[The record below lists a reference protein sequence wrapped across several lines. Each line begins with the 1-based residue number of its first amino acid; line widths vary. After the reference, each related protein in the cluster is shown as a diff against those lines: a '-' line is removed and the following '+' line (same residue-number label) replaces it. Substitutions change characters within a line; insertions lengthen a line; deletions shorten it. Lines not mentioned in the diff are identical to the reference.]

1 VLAIFLFRVPS
12 LRKLKKRKESSK
24 DRKKRE
30 RQVEKALTVQEKTEE
45 RLYKLADKSLYKKS
59 GKNLW
64 D

>member
-1 VLAIFLFRVPS
+1 VNLKSPRVPS
-12 LRKLKKRKESSK
+12 LRKLKKKKESNK

-30 RQVEKALTVQEKTEE
+30 KQVGRALVVNEKTEE
-45 RLYKLADKSLYKKS
+45 RLYKLADKSQYKKH